1 MKNIGI
7 MGLGKISHR
16 VAKGIAYAHNAQLYA
31 VASRNIAHAQDFQK
45 QHPCPKAYG
54 SYEELLHDPQVDM
67 VYICT
72 SNYLHYTH
80 IMACLQHHKH
90 VVCEK
95 PFVANHEQVVECFTF
110 AKKQGCFLMEAEK
123 TIFTPLNQT
132 IQQMIQDGA
141 IGQLRYI
148 EASYGYDLGKENM
161 PDDFWGYRQEDGGC
175 SYDVGVY
182 PLVYANFFANSR
194 LVSCKDMVHLTQK
207 GYDDFMQCLLQY
219 ENGIMASIR
228 SCWNMTVENKGFLYG
243 DNGYI
248 VCENFWK
255 NTEALLVKEDGQEK
269 IQVCMESDFTPEI
282 EHAVDCMEQGLL
294 ESPLMSQ
301 AASMEVMRVLDQ
313 IKGRT
318 CVGVK

>member
-72 SNYLHYTH
+72 PNYLHYTH

-141 IGQLRYI
+141 IGQLR
-148 EASYGYDLGKENM
+148 
-161 PDDFWGYRQEDGGC
+161 
-175 SYDVGVY
+175 
-182 PLVYANFFANSR
+182 
-194 LVSCKDMVHLTQK
+194 
-207 GYDDFMQCLLQY
+207 
-219 ENGIMASIR
+219 
-228 SCWNMTVENKGFLYG
+228 
-243 DNGYI
+243 
-248 VCENFWK
+248 
-255 NTEALLVKEDGQEK
+255 
-269 IQVCMESDFTPEI
+269 
-282 EHAVDCMEQGLL
+282 
-294 ESPLMSQ
+294 
-301 AASMEVMRVLDQ
+301 
-313 IKGRT
+313 
-318 CVGVK
+318 